1 MEDRGDT
8 DGQNLFQDKVRSPPF
23 SSEAMLTGPVVRVA
37 LAIVALR
44 LVGKTVRAVLNIQS

>member
-8 DGQNLFQDKVRSPPF
+8 DGQNLFRDKVRSPHP
-23 SSEAMLTGPVVRVA
+23 SSEAMLTGPVVSVA